1 MNNSTNTGL
10 VVFHNLRTTI
20 EGVIWLIQVPKLT
33 IEDAYVALEACRK
46 KAIEIGVPMDIA
58 VVDDGG
64 NLLKFER
71 MDGALVGCIQIAID
85 KAYTSAVLG
94 ISTAEEGRMAQPGE
108 SEYGAN
114 TLCGGRIV
122 ILGGGLPIKFK
133 NITIG
138 AVGCSSGTVDQDTA
152 VAEAG
157 VAALTKKL
165 TK

>member
-1 MNNSTNTGL
+1 M
-10 VVFHNLRTTI
+10 
-20 EGVIWLIQVPKLT
+20 ELIQVPKLT
-33 IEDAYVALEACRK
+33 LEDAHVALEACKK

-64 NLLKFER
+64 NPLTFER

-94 ISTAEEGRMAQPGE
+94 IPTAEEGRMAQPGE